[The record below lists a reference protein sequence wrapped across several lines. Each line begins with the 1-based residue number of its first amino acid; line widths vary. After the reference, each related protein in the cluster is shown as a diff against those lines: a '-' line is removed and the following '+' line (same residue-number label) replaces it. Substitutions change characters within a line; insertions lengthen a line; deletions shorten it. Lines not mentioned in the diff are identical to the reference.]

1 LANPL
6 HRVCG
11 MGRGIFAT
19 DSLSG
24 IYVVVLDADKDRRTL
39 VGGILRYCGALV
51 TPVETSDAAISV
63 MALLKPDAVVVDF
76 AQPDETGLAF
86 VRSVRALK
94 PEDGGMVPT
103 VAIGDES
110 EPLRDLARSRG
121 YDAYLARP
129 IDPWELCRVIS
140 QLLAG

>member
-1 LANPL
+1 
-6 HRVCG
+6 

-24 IYVVVLDADKDRRTL
+24 IYVIVVDGDKDRRTL
-39 VGGILRYCGALV
+39 VSGILRYCGALV
-51 TPVETSDAAISV
+51 TSAETPDAAMAM
-63 MALLKPDAVVVDF
+63 MALLKPDAVVVDVTR
-76 AQPDETGLAF
+76 PDESGLRF

-103 VAIGDES
+103 VALGEDS
-110 EPLRDLARSRG
+110 DGQRDLARSRG
-121 YDAYLARP
+121 CDAYLARP

-140 QLLAG
+140 QLLTA

>member
-1 LANPL
+1 MHLPK
-6 HRVCG
+6 G

-24 IYVVVLDADKDRRTL
+24 IYVVVLDGDKDRRTL

-51 TPVETSDAAISV
+51 TPVETPEAAMNV

-76 AQPDETGLAF
+76 TQPEETGLVF

-94 PEDGGMVPT
+94 PEDGGMVPA
-103 VAIGDES
+103 VAIGDDNDTH
-110 EPLRDLARSRG
+110 RDLARSRG
-121 YDAYLARP
+121 CDAYLARP
-129 IDPWELCRVIS
+129 IDPWELCRVLS
-140 QLLAG
+140 QLLTT